1 MQIAD
6 ESVVVMKRGESQC
19 DTVRKEKSSTKEFFL
34 RIQWIV
40 QSQKPEELR
49 RDEGKWKLKR
59 KEQRNFVKEAT
70 DS

>member
-1 MQIAD
+1 MRRCAKGKKNRQQK
-6 ESVVVMKRGESQC
+6 V
-19 DTVRKEKSSTKEFFL
+19 FFFFK
-34 RIQWIV
+34 RIQWIA